1 MVYYYRCY
9 VNKHI
14 NDNVHCESF
23 FSIIIRMNGVSNA
36 DDNIK
41 SAILNKDRILS
52 PDSSDPLDRENLFH
66 QCVPSPSVRQKV
78 RLEVRSVSRIYAHLS
93 TVYVTY
99 TIDER
104 AHMRETERNLD
115 QTRTSANKHEKLRT
129 NLMSR
134 VRTSPNEH

>member
-41 SAILNKDRILS
+41 SAILNKSLILLHFNYTYVS
-52 PDSSDPLDRENLFH
+52 IEH
-66 QCVPSPSVRQKV
+66 QDHV
-78 RLEVRSVSRIYAHLS
+78 
-93 TVYVTY
+93 
-99 TIDER
+99 
-104 AHMRETERNLD
+104 MN
-115 QTRTSANKHEKLRT
+115 
-129 NLMSR
+129 
-134 VRTSPNEH
+134 